1 MATLF
6 RALRLYGL
14 TVWVGGLIFFVVVAG
29 IAFKVLPDA
38 HTAGLVVR
46 NSLIA
51 IHRIGFAA
59 AVLYI
64 LATLALLATRRDSH
78 MIRLIEMAL
87 AVMMLALTIYSQM
100 SIIPHMETDRIT
112 LGGDV
117 DKAPFDAPPRK
128 HFEHLHSL
136 SVKVESIVLIE
147 GLALIALAPI
157 YGEDERERELATRY

>member
-1 MATLF
+1 MTTLL
-6 RALRLYGL
+6 RAFRLYAL
-14 TVWVGGLIFFVVVAG
+14 TVWVGGLIFFIVIAG

-38 HTAGLVVR
+38 HTAGLIVR

-51 IHRIGFAA
+51 IHRIGGVA

-64 LATLALLATRRDSH
+64 LATLALLATGRDSH
-78 MIRLIEMAL
+78 VIRLIEIAL
-87 AVMMLALTIYSQM
+87 AVVMLALTIYSQM

-117 DKAPFDAPPRK
+117 DKAAPDAPARK

-136 SVKVESIVLIE
+136 SVKVESAVLIE
-147 GLALIALAPI
+147 GLVLIALAPI
-157 YGEDERERELATRY
+157 YGHDERARELATRY

>member
-6 RALRLYGL
+6 RALRLYAI
-14 TVWVGGLIFFVVVAG
+14 TAWVGGLLFFVVVAG

-46 NSLIA
+46 SSLIA
-51 IHRIGFAA
+51 IHRIGSAA
-59 AVLYI
+59 AIVFI

-78 MIRLIEMAL
+78 TIRFIELAL
-87 AVMMLALTIYSQM
+87 AVVMLALTVYSQM
-100 SIIPHMETDRIT
+100 SIIPRMDTDRLT

-117 DKAPFDAPPRK
+117 DKAAPDAPARR
-128 HFEHLHSL
+128 HFEHLHSV
-136 SVKVESIVLIE
+136 SVKLESLVLIQ

-157 YGEDERERELATRY
+157 YGPDVRDAQLAAQD

>member
-6 RALRLYGL
+6 RALRLYAL
-14 TVWVGGLIFFVVVAG
+14 TAWVGGLIFFIVLAG

-38 HTAGLVVR
+38 HTAGLIVR

-51 IHRIGFAA
+51 IHRIGSVAA
-59 AVLYI
+59 ILYI

-78 MIRLIEMAL
+78 ILRLVELAL
-87 AVMMLALTIYSQM
+87 AVVMLALTAYSQM

-117 DKAPFDAPPRK
+117 DKAPPNAPARK

-136 SVKVESIVLIE
+136 SVKVESAVLLE
-147 GLALIALAPI
+147 GLALIALAPV
-157 YGEDERERELATRY
+157 YGHDERALELATRY